1 MFKSFILISQYAIP
15 CILLI
20 FLGAATFKKIPI
32 YEVFIQ
38 GALEGLKTTLRLT
51 PYLLAIFVAIG
62 LFRTSGALSL
72 LTIGLTPL
80 LNLLHLPPDLLTL
93 GLLKPLSGSASL
105 GYTADL
111 LTKYGPE
118 SQLGFTASLIQ
129 GSCETTFY
137 VLSLYLG
144 AVGIKDARHL
154 LIVGLLAEL
163 ASLILAVILGN
174 LIYLYSH

>member
-1 MFKSFILISQYAIP
+1 MIKILMLISQYAIP
-15 CILLI
+15 CVLLF
-20 FLGAATFKKIPI
+20 FLGAATFRKIPI
-32 YEVFIQ
+32 YEIFIQ

-62 LFRTSGALSL
+62 LFRTSGALAL
-72 LTIGLTPL
+72 LTTGFNPL
-80 LNLLHLPPDLLTL
+80 LKILHLSPDILTL

-111 LTKYGPE
+111 LSKYGPD
-118 SQLGFTASLIQ
+118 SSLGLTASLIQ

-144 AVGIKDARHL
+144 AVGIKDGRHL
-154 LIVGLLAEL
+154 LAVGLLAEL
-163 ASLILAVILGN
+163 ASLIMAIILGN
-174 LIYLYSH
+174 LIHS